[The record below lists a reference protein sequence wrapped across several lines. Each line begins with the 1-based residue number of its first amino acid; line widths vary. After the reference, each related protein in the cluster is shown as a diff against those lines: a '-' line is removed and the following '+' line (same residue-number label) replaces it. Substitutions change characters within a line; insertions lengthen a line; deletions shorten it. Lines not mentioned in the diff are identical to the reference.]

1 MSITIKKRLRL
12 LASGALCWMLAAAA
26 PQALAARYKVMIVT
40 WSGCEEA
47 CVGFQAYFKERGID
61 AAFLL
66 RDADGRKAA
75 LAAFLAEAQSERVDL
90 IVTHGTNASLGIA
103 GKRDDQGKGGPG
115 SSIPKVFMV
124 VADPVGAG
132 LVKSLDD
139 PGRPDI
145 TGTYNRVPER
155 VNIET
160 LRAYQPKFR
169 RLGLLFHA
177 DERNSLVKRDE
188 LQALSGQ
195 LGFELVSREMPLGPD
210 GRPSVVSIAE
220 QIGSLK
226 SAGVDFVYLG
236 SSTFLREN
244 GKAVVDAST
253 AAGLPVLS
261 PYEALARN
269 GDALLSVAARYSDV
283 GRLAGEQAD
292 KILRSGAKAGSL
304 PVRRVTRFAV
314 LINMQVAKR
323 LKLFPPLELLQ
334 IAETVN

>member
-1 MSITIKKRLRL
+1 MKQVTKLIRL
-12 LASGALCWMLAAAA
+12 LRVGLLLLGLAAQPAM
-26 PQALAARYKVMIVT
+26 AARYKVMIVT
-40 WSGCEEA
+40 WSGGCEEA
-47 CVGFQAYFKERGID
+47 CTAFQGYLKDQRVD

-66 RDADGRKAA
+66 RDADGKKAA
-75 LAAFLAEAQSERVDL
+75 LAGFLAEALTQKVDL
-90 IVTHGTNASLGIA
+90 IVTHGTNASLGMA
-103 GKRDDQGKGGPG
+103 GRRDEPLPAGPARD
-115 SSIPKVFMV
+115 IPKVFMV

-132 LVKSLDD
+132 LVKTLEET
-139 PGRPDI
+139 GRPDV

-160 LRAYQPKFR
+160 LRAYQPRFR
-169 RLGLLFHA
+169 RLGVLFHT

-195 LGFELVSREMPLGPD
+195 MGFELVAREIPLGAD
-210 GRPSVVSIAE
+210 GRPRATGIAE
-220 QIGSLK
+220 QVGSLK

-244 GKAVVDAST
+244 STALVDSAT

-261 PYEALARN
+261 PYELLARN
-269 GDALLSVAARYSDV
+269 GDALLSVAARYAEV
-283 GRLAGEQAD
+283 GRVAGEQAD
-292 KILRSGAKAGSL
+292 KILRGGVKAGSL
-304 PVRRVTRFAV
+304 PVRHVTRFAV